1 MSLNGVPGESDKLLG
16 KGGFDDVPV
25 AIPVAMPVSMG
36 EASYG
41 GMGGGMGGLGGAP
54 RGMDMTREPET
65 LDEALGRVPGLL
77 LRERVYWSQVAFGAC
92 EKKT

>member
-16 KGGFDDVPV
+16 KGGSFDDVPV
-25 AIPVAMPVSMG
+25 AIPVAMPVSMV
-36 EASYG
+36 
-41 GMGGGMGGLGGAP
+41 GLGEAP